1 MSQFTRILPVAA
13 STAFLLAACGHE
25 LKAPDLTKGETITG
39 SGGTGGST
47 TGGTGGT
54 GGGGTGGGG
63 SGGTGG
69 SAAMPGDMCGDR
81 KQTLVINGH
90 DMMPGYWLPDGVAD
104 QVDQAIASMP
114 LPDKIAQMQGIA
126 APAPGTTP
134 SWDDIERSYD
144 VPVGSAT
151 PTLRGYRYRDAGR
164 GLNLDAGQDN
174 RPSDGKDYSTV
185 FPTESVRAASWDLDL
200 EWRVGKAMGDETAA
214 TKNNMLLAPCMN
226 IIRHPYWGR
235 TQETYSEDM
244 YHTGRMASA
253 LTAGIQQHVV
263 GCAKHFAANNVE
275 NLRKDQNAVMNEQTL
290 REIYGRHFDMVIN
303 DGGIGCIM
311 ASYNKINGTKA
322 TQNKHLLTEVLREDF
337 KYKGVVLSDWWA
349 MPGDNAAFN
358 ETDTPTLQNTAAEA
372 VLAGLDIE
380 VPWTIYYSHI
390 AGGLDLGLIQQSHVD
405 RSARRVLEQK
415 YRFNTWNPN
424 GPWGINNPVTKF
436 PNAAA
441 AGTASIDEPDHR
453 ALTEE
458 TLIKSAV
465 LLANGPKDGSMPMLP
480 WADKANIA
488 VVGINYAYK
497 LETGTCPNLTPGKM
511 GCTHQFGF
519 DANLGDR
526 GSSRVNG
533 DPATTISVFEGF
545 EMMKTAGLHGVAS
558 VTNGVDATPVDTA
571 DVAVVV
577 VGTTPGDEGE
587 EYAIP
592 TGGDRT
598 SLSFPGAGAQEAL
611 VTAVLDKMKPTVI
624 IVESGSIMSLP
635 WLDHPNKQQ
644 ATIWAG
650 YPGHNGGAALAKLVF
665 GDFNFSGKM
674 PMAWPTQAQLD
685 LQKFEDDPNNYITNM
700 GYFFGYR
707 FYDDLQAKGMFNTA
721 DLVFPF
727 GHGLSY
733 TKFEYSGLE
742 VPCGAVSK
750 GAVVDVNFKIK
761 NTGAVAGQEVA
772 MLFVAPPPNGKA
784 GDDVGDRPVKELK
797 GFVKTPL
804 LMPME
809 EYSATIQMRVQD
821 LRRWKPAGMNPNAT
835 TGEWVIDNGD
845 YTLMVGKNAADAD
858 KNNPMVLSKTV
869 TIQ

>member
-1 MSQFTRILPVAA
+1 MSQFTRILPLAA

-25 LKAPDLTKGETITG
+25 IKVPDLTKGGQVPG

-47 TGGTGGT
+47 TGGTGG
-54 GGGGTGGGG
+54 GGSGGGG

-90 DMMPGYWLPDGVAD
+90 DMMPGYWLPDGVTK
-104 QVDQAIASMP
+104 QVDDAIASMP

-126 APAPGTTP
+126 GPPPGATP
-134 SWDDIERSYD
+134 SWNDIERSYD

-164 GLNLDAGQDN
+164 GVNLVAGQDN

-185 FPTESVRAASWDLDL
+185 FPTESIRAASWDLDL
-200 EWRVGKAMGDETAA
+200 EWRVGKAMGDETAG

-244 YHTGRMASA
+244 FHTGRMASA

-275 NLRKDQNAVMNEQTL
+275 RQRKAQDAIMNEQTL

-311 ASYNKINGTKA
+311 ASYNLINGKKA
-322 TQNKHLLTEVLREDF
+322 TQNHHLLTEVLRTDF
-337 KYKGVVLSDWWA
+337 NFKGIVLSDWWA
-349 MPGDNAAFN
+349 MPGDNAAYN
-358 ETDTPTLQNTAAEA
+358 EDDPTILGPVAAEA

-380 VPWTIYYSHI
+380 VPWTIYYSQI
-390 AGGLDLGLIQQSHVD
+390 AGLLDQGKIQQSDVD

-415 YRFNTWNPN
+415 YRFNTWNPT
-424 GPWGINNPVTKF
+424 GPWGINGPPETMIGSS
-436 PNAAA
+436 
-441 AGTASIDEPDHR
+441 AGTASVDMPAHR

-480 WADKANIA
+480 WSDKANIA
-488 VVGINYAYK
+488 VVGINYPYK
-497 LETGTCPNLTPGKM
+497 LATGTCPNTLKSGKD

-519 DANLGDR
+519 EANLGDR

-545 EMMKTAGLHGVAS
+545 EMMKTAGLHGVAN

-577 VGTTPGDEGE
+577 VGMTPGDEGE

-592 TGGDRT
+592 AGGDRT
-598 SLSFPGAGAQEAL
+598 SLSFPGGGAQEAL
-611 VTAVLDKMKPTVI
+611 VEAVLAKMKPTVI
-624 IVESGSIMSLP
+624 IVESGSIMNLP
-635 WLDHPNKQQ
+635 WLDHENKQQ

-685 LQKFEDDPNNYITNM
+685 LQKFVDHPEDPDSYVTHM

-750 GAVVDVNFKIK
+750 GAVVDVNFTIT
-761 NTGAVAGQEVA
+761 NTGTKDGEEVA
-772 MLFVAPPPNGKA
+772 MLFVAPPPKPTGII
-784 GDDVGDRPVKELK
+784 GDRPVKELK
-797 GFVKTPL
+797 GFTKVAVDAG
-804 LMPME
+804 
-809 EYSATIQMRVQD
+809 ATVPASIQLRVSD
-821 LRRWKPAGMNPNAT
+821 LRRWEPNSATPGDT
-835 TGEWVIDNGD
+835 TGSWIIDSGD
-845 YTLMVGKNAADAD
+845 YKLMVGKNAADAD
-858 KNNPMVLSKTV
+858 TTTISKTV

>member
-13 STAFLLAACGHE
+13 TTAFLLAACGHE
-25 LKAPDLTKGETITG
+25 IKVPDLKAGGNVTG
-39 SGGTGGST
+39 GTTGGST
-47 TGGTGGT
+47 TTGGVGGSVTGGT
-54 GGGGTGGGG
+54 GGAGG
-63 SGGTGG
+63 SGG
-69 SAAMPGDMCGDR
+69 SAGTPGETCGPR
-81 KQTLVINGH
+81 TQTLVINGH
-90 DMMPGYWLPDGVAD
+90 DMMPGYWLPDGVTEES
-104 QVDQAIASMP
+104 IANEVAS
-114 LPDKIAQMQGIA
+114 LTVRDRIAQMQGIA
-126 APAPGTTP
+126 GPAPDADATY
-134 SWDDIERSYD
+134 DDIERSYD
-144 VPVGSAT
+144 VPVNSTT

-164 GLNLDAGQDN
+164 GVNLDAGQDN
-174 RPSDGKDYSTV
+174 RQTDAKDYSTV

-200 EWRVGKAMGDETAA
+200 EWRVGKAMGDETAG

-244 YHTGRMASA
+244 FHTGRMATA

-263 GCAKHFAANNVE
+263 ACAKHFAANNVE
-275 NLRKDQNAVMNEQTL
+275 NVRKNQNAIMTEQTL

-311 ASYNKINGTKA
+311 ASYNKVNGTKA
-322 TQNKHLLTEVLREDF
+322 TQNRHLLTEVLRDDF
-337 KYKGVVLSDWWA
+337 KYRGVVLSDWWA
-349 MPGDNAAFN
+349 MPGDVAAYR
-358 ETDTPTLQNTAAEA
+358 ETNTTTLQTTAADA
-372 VLAGLDIE
+372 VKAGLDIE
-380 VPWTIYYSHI
+380 VPWTIYYSQ
-390 AGGLDLGLIQQSHVD
+390 LEGLIGTQVD
-405 RSARRVLEQK
+405 LADIDKAARRVLEQK
-415 YRFNTWNPN
+415 YRFNTWDPN
-424 GPWGINNPVTKF
+424 GPWGINGPPATMLGSS
-436 PNAAA
+436 
-441 AGTASIDEPDHR
+441 AGPASVDMPDHR

-480 WADKANIA
+480 WSDKANIA

-497 LETGTCPNLTPGKM
+497 LATGTCPVTLTSGKL

-519 DANLGDR
+519 EANLGDR

-533 DPATTISVFEGF
+533 DPATTISAFEGF
-545 EMMKTAGLHGVAS
+545 EMMKTAGLHGVTN
-558 VTNGVDATPVDTA
+558 VTNSVDATAVDTA

-577 VGTTPGDEGE
+577 VGTTAGDEGE

-592 TGGDRT
+592 AGGDRA
-598 SLSFPGAGAQEAL
+598 SLAFPGLGAQEAL

-635 WLDHPNKQQ
+635 WLDHLNKQQ

-685 LQKFEDDPNNYITNM
+685 LQKFVDDPNSYDTNM

-733 TKFEYSGLE
+733 TKFEYSALE
-742 VPCGAVSK
+742 VPCAAVSK
-750 GAVVDVNFKIK
+750 DALVDVNFTIR
-761 NTGAVAGQEVA
+761 NSGTVPGQEVA
-772 MLFVAPPPNGKA
+772 MLFVAPPPNAQA
-784 GDDVGDRPVKELK
+784 GDDVGERPVKELK
-797 GFVKTPL
+797 GFIKTPV

-809 EYSATIQMRVQD
+809 EYAATIQMRVHD
-821 LRRWKPAGMNPNAT
+821 LRRWKPAGMNPMAT
-835 TGEWVIDNGD
+835 TGEWVIDSGD
-845 YTLMVGKNAADAD
+845 YKLMVGRNAADAD
-858 KNNPMVLSKTV
+858 TTTLSKNV

>member
-25 LKAPDLTKGETITG
+25 IKVPDLTKGPIVSAT
-39 SGGTGGST
+39 GGTGGSTGGSTGGGT

-54 GGGGTGGGG
+54 GGSSGGGE
-63 SGGTGG
+63 
-69 SAAMPGDMCGDR
+69 MCGAR
-81 KQTLVINGH
+81 EQTLVINDH
-90 DMMPGYWLPDGVAD
+90 DMMPGYWLPDGVTEQSIAAL
-104 QVDQAIASMP
+104 VASMP
-114 LPDKIAQMQGIA
+114 VPDKIAQMQGIA
-126 APAPGTTP
+126 GPPPGATP
-134 SWDDIERSYD
+134 SWNDIERSYD
-144 VPVGSAT
+144 VPVGAGT

-164 GLNLDAGQDN
+164 GVNLVAGQDN
-174 RPSDGKDYSTV
+174 RPSDSKDYSTV
-185 FPTESVRAASWDLDL
+185 FPTESIRAASWDLDL
-200 EWRVGKAMGDETAA
+200 EWRVGKVLGDETAG
-214 TKNNMLLAPCMN
+214 TKNNMMLAPCMN

-244 YHTGRMASA
+244 FHTGRMATA

-263 GCAKHFAANNVE
+263 ACAKHFAANNVE
-275 NLRKDQNAVMNEQTL
+275 RLRKDQNAIMTEQTL

-322 TQNKHLLTEVLREDF
+322 TQNRHLLTDILRDDF

-358 ETDTPTLQNTAAEA
+358 ETDPTILQKTAAEA

-380 VPWTIYYSHI
+380 VPWTIYYSQI
-390 AGGLDLGLIQQSHVD
+390 AGLLDLGQVQQSDVD
-405 RSARRVLEQK
+405 RSASRVLEQK
-415 YRFNTWNPN
+415 YRFNTWDPF
-424 GPWGINNPVTKF
+424 GPWGINNPVTTIGS
-436 PNAAA
+436 A
-441 AGTASIDEPDHR
+441 AGNASVDMPDHR

-480 WADKANIA
+480 WSDKANIA
-488 VVGINYAYK
+488 VVGINYPYK
-497 LETGTCPNLTPGKM
+497 LATGTCPNTLASGKD

-519 DANLGDR
+519 EPNLGDR

-533 DPATTISVFEGF
+533 DPATTISVFKGF
-545 EMMKTAGLHGVAS
+545 DMMKAATKHGVVN
-558 VTNGVDATPVDTA
+558 VTSGVDATAVDTA

-577 VGTTPGDEGE
+577 VGMTAGDEGE

-592 TGGDRT
+592 AKGDRA
-598 SLSFPGAGAQEAL
+598 SLAFPGGGAQEAL
-611 VTAVLDKMKPTVI
+611 VTAVLEKMKPTVI

-665 GDFNFSGKM
+665 GEFNFSGKM

-685 LQKFEDDPNNYITNM
+685 LQKFVDDPNSFDTNM

-733 TKFEYSGLE
+733 TKFEYSALE
-742 VPCGAVSK
+742 VPCGTVSK
-750 GAVVDVNFKIK
+750 DALVDVNFTIK
-761 NTGAVAGQEVA
+761 NSGSVAGQEVA
-772 MLFVAPPPNGKA
+772 MLFVAPPPNAKA
-784 GDDVGDRPVKELK
+784 ADDVGERPVKELK
-797 GFVKTPL
+797 GFIKTPL
-804 LMPME
+804 LMPMQ
-809 EYSATIQMRVQD
+809 EYAATIQMRVAD
-821 LRRWKPAGMNPNAT
+821 LRRWKPAGMNPMAE
-835 TGEWVIDNGD
+835 TGEWVIDSGD

-858 KNNPMVLSKTV
+858 KSNPMVLAKTV